1 MDKAGLVRVLDD
13 KAGPWPLDLAEG
25 LVGLVLRCLS
35 INNGPNKDLKMVT
48 IMEELE
54 EIRKNGDALV
64 ATGGYACINFCF
76 CTFIYLFIGFFLR
89 LCKKLT

>member
-1 MDKAGLVRVLDD
+1 MDKAGLVRVLHD

-64 ATGGYACINFCF
+64 ATGGYGCVDGDASIDVPRV
-76 CTFIYLFIGFFLR
+76 FLCPIFR
-89 LCKKLT
+89 VR